1 MNYLLLI
8 LFGLAPSVVWLLYFL
23 RKDVHPEDNSQ
34 VIKIFGYGIL
44 SALPTALIQLG
55 ILDLLSPWKNGLW
68 KIIFILIFSVA
79 LIEEFMK
86 YLVVKNKVLKSS
98 HFDEAVDL
106 PLYMIISA
114 LGFAAAENILIIA
127 NAGKMVAIGA
137 NSFLIASAGQ
147 MAVLGFCRFISA
159 TFLHALS
166 SGTLG
171 IFLALAICQTKNKI
185 RTIMTGFALAI
196 FLHALYNFS
205 IMKIENNFR
214 FIIPIAILINLA
226 VVLSLGFK
234 KLAKFKS
241 ICQAY

>member
-1 MNYLLLI
+1 MNYILLI
-8 LFGLAPSVVWLLYFL
+8 IFGLAPSIIWLLYFL
-23 RKDVHPEDNSQ
+23 RRDVHPEDNSQ

-55 ILDLLSPWKNGLW
+55 ILDLLSPWKNNIW
-68 KIIFILIFSVA
+68 KTIFILVFSVA
-79 LIEEFMK
+79 LTEEFMK
-86 YLVVKNKVLKSS
+86 YLVVKGKILKSS

-127 NAGKMVAIGA
+127 SIGKLPFIGA
-137 NSFLIASAGQ
+137 NSFSAVSTGQ
-147 MAVLGFCRFISA
+147 MAILGLYRFISA

-171 IFLALAICQTKNKI
+171 IFLALGICNQKNKTKLI
-185 RTIMTGFALAI
+185 IAGFAVAI

-205 IMKIENNFR
+205 IMEIDNNFR

-226 VVLSLGFK
+226 VVLSIGFK
-234 KLAKFKS
+234 KLSKFKS
-241 ICQAY
+241 ICQME